1 MELYE
6 YNKINLT
13 AKANIFWND
22 GIFIVHAQNCALYVL
37 FQFFCEVVLHNDEIV
52 EIRTFKKGILLDK
65 YLDEMS
71 LPK

>member
-6 YNKINLT
+6 YNKLNLT
-13 AKANIFWND
+13 NRANILWND
-22 GIFIVHAQNCALYVL
+22 GIFIVHAQNCSLYVL
-37 FQFFCEVVLHNDEIV
+37 FHFFCDVVLHNDEIV

-65 YLDEMS
+65 YLDVMS

>member
-1 MELYE
+1 MLERIYCGMMEYL
-6 YNKINLT
+6 
-13 AKANIFWND
+13 
-22 GIFIVHAQNCALYVL
+22 IVHAQNCSLYVL